1 MRTILI
7 SDDKTSDIMT
17 KLLPTPSSTPQRRIQ
32 PITHPTTQR
41 LSEFPCLPFRLTRHG
56 LICEAHCVTLNQR
69 QGVSFLAGLTKGS
82 TGTTKGRAAD
92 RRVGR
97 PARWTSATMKRKEKK
112 RKGREGAIFFSPS
125 SSFLFIPRASPPLFL
140 LPLARCHLL
149 ILPFSRRQQ
158 NE

>member
-7 SDDKTSDIMT
+7 SDDKTFDIMT

-32 PITHPTTQR
+32 PIIQPH
-41 LSEFPCLPFRLTRHG
+41 SEFPCLPFRLTRHG

-97 PARWTSATMKRKEKK
+97 PAHWTSATTKRKEKK

-125 SSFLFIPRASPPLFL
+125 SFHAPHPLFSSSPSL
-140 LPLARCHLL
+140 DVTY
-149 ILPFSRRQQ
+149 
-158 NE
+158 